1 MLMDAGVKLAALVT
15 AIVLVP
21 VIVTLLM

>member
-1 MLMDAGVKLAALVT
+1 MDAGVKLAALVT